1 MVSHVL
7 YEQDK
12 GSIEKKGMS
21 QTELSIRLGK
31 SFNMVNLYV
40 TNKHQPS
47 LPTLYQIADILNMDV
62 RNLLV
67 PNKKQNI

>member
-12 GSIEKKGMS
+12 GSIERRMS

-31 SFNMVNLYV
+31 NFNMVNLYV
-40 TNKHQPS
+40 INKHQPS

-62 RNLLV
+62 RDLLV

>member
-47 LPTLYQIADILNMDV
+47 LPTLYQIGTI
-62 RNLLV
+62 
-67 PNKKQNI
+67 KYFTFTQNIL